1 MKSDETSH
9 NFKVAVKALLKS
21 VEGGSNV
28 EEPEETTYSC
38 KPLIRL
44 FEVSKMQK
52 RLDSLGLG
60 MTPKQQQT
68 LLIETIQNLPKK
80 QANRFFSGLKSN
92 LETIIAEEAYVPA
105 SAFQDEED
113 NRNADEDIKPDKKS
127 TECLH
132 FLKYAAICVE
142 AFLEGRVNHA
152 KERRLSKGMQLP
164 VLPQVY
170 DVAAELHNILFSLH
184 TCGSEG
190 ISTQDAVL
198 KVCETWWLVNGV
210 HKETLIAQCLPLL
223 VLKALDDT
231 DFQNSHIKRLFKL
244 KNAFLV
250 IDFTNPSSDS
260 LRSLLLRVASNPL
273 FLRMPEGKKFLACL
287 LQDPDLVKDFH
298 LAFRAQIPETKK
310 SVLQAYGEIYHRA
323 WKDSLDDDS
332 EEVQDAIEHKALQDL
347 MHASIHVSAPAT
359 LKSVMTVLETIHND
373 KKSTHTAELLYRMYN
388 PILWRSLSAANPVV
402 RKNAVVVLE
411 KVFPLHDPTANQS
424 KEAVEKGTAALQSA
438 LQDKDPRVRVAAA
451 EATAKICTIF
461 WDALPATEI
470 RMLLNRKCPQS
481 AISIQVSINSHSTFS
496 LPSVLIDIVMGHA
509 SDASSSGVRISAL
522 EAITKLLE
530 APQSHAVLRPLLPS
544 LGNLIHDKT
553 ERVRLAAVKMLL
565 KIKET
570 RGIRFYHVVPVD
582 HLTSRLSE
590 ESRLHENPRNAIAK
604 ELTSLLLNSYFPQGS
619 NVSGADQ
626 LKRTLTFFMTDPSA
640 AIVFYA
646 NLVDLLD
653 EEAVVKFI
661 AMLLACLKSAVDFD
675 QAKKVQKSKKQKK
688 RRRQGSIQQ
697 EDDDDDGGNEQNLSA
712 SNTALMVALAETLCM
727 LVESVMPLLEDQ
739 DNSPCKELLLARFG
753 EIDLINILSHFE
765 QIFSESKSQNDAE
778 TLKRNDCLRTYAA
791 ILRCIAQLPQD
802 TVDGIAAFIV
812 TSMASFSEENRPLQF
827 ILSHLAPLCV
837 WGMTDDVAL
846 SLAKSIESAYGNE
859 DRLLSSCSLSLGES
873 IGSRRSS
880 ANLRKTSGTVELPFF
895 APDMA
900 LAAINQIMKGNDP
913 PSVFLREEI
922 LSSKKASSCIE
933 SALEQGSVFA
943 ERLFVADTVC
953 DQALTFA
960 LICAISDIGVSSL

>member
-44 FEVSKMQK
+44 FEVSKEQK
-52 RLDSLGLG
+52 QLDSLGLG

-92 LETIIAEEAYVPA
+92 LETIIAAEAYVPA
-105 SAFQDEED
+105 SAFQDEQD
-113 NRNADEDIKPDKKS
+113 NSNASADEEIKPDKKS

-132 FLKYAAICVE
+132 FLKYSAMCVE

-152 KERRLSKGMQLP
+152 KERRISTGMQLP

-198 KVCETWWLVNGV
+198 KVCETWWLANGV

-273 FLRMPEGKKFLACL
+273 LLRMPEGKKFLTCL
-287 LQDPDLVKDFH
+287 LQDPDLVKDLH

-332 EEVQDAIEHKALQDL
+332 EEVQDAIEHKALQNL

-373 KKSTHTAELLYRMYN
+373 KKSTHTAELLYRLYN

-411 KVFPLHDPTANQS
+411 KVFPLHDPTANQT
-424 KEAVEKGTAALQSA
+424 KEAVEKGTAALKTA

-481 AISIQVSINSHSTFS
+481 AITIQVSINSHSTFF
-496 LPSVLIDIVMGHA
+496 
-509 SDASSSGVRISAL
+509 SSFCSYRYRHGAC
-522 EAITKLLE
+522 
-530 APQSHAVLRPLLPS
+530 
-544 LGNLIHDKT
+544 
-553 ERVRLAAVKMLL
+553 
-565 KIKET
+565 
-570 RGIRFYHVVPVD
+570 IRC
-582 HLTSRLSE
+582 
-590 ESRLHENPRNAIAK
+590 I
-604 ELTSLLLNSYFPQGS
+604 
-619 NVSGADQ
+619 
-626 LKRTLTFFMTDPSA
+626 
-640 AIVFYA
+640 
-646 NLVDLLD
+646 
-653 EEAVVKFI
+653 
-661 AMLLACLKSAVDFD
+661 
-675 QAKKVQKSKKQKK
+675 
-688 RRRQGSIQQ
+688 
-697 EDDDDDGGNEQNLSA
+697 
-712 SNTALMVALAETLCM
+712 
-727 LVESVMPLLEDQ
+727 
-739 DNSPCKELLLARFG
+739 
-753 EIDLINILSHFE
+753 
-765 QIFSESKSQNDAE
+765 
-778 TLKRNDCLRTYAA
+778 
-791 ILRCIAQLPQD
+791 ILRC
-802 TVDGIAAFIV
+802 
-812 TSMASFSEENRPLQF
+812 
-827 ILSHLAPLCV
+827 
-837 WGMTDDVAL
+837 
-846 SLAKSIESAYGNE
+846 
-859 DRLLSSCSLSLGES
+859 
-873 IGSRRSS
+873 
-880 ANLRKTSGTVELPFF
+880 ANLCFGSNYQVARG
-895 APDMA
+895 
-900 LAAINQIMKGNDP
+900 
-913 PSVFLREEI
+913 PSVTRCPASPFAFLGQ
-922 LSSKKASSCIE
+922 SHS
-933 SALEQGSVFA
+933 
-943 ERLFVADTVC
+943 
-953 DQALTFA
+953 
-960 LICAISDIGVSSL
+960 